1 MSAAQEACCRER
13 TLVTTHPHATAELE
27 ALIDRLVRPVED
39 WPEPGVTFRD
49 ITPLL
54 ADAAALA
61 AVVDGLVRLAERAGP
76 IDAVLGIEA
85 RGFLFGPQIA
95 MRLGAG
101 FVPVRKAGKLPSASL
116 RTSYDLEY
124 GAAVIEM
131 HVDAL
136 APGARVLVVDD
147 VLATGGTLRA
157 AADLVRQAGASV
169 AGNLVLIELLALGGR
184 ERLAPVGCAA
194 LRSY

>member
-1 MSAAQEACCRER
+1 
-13 TLVTTHPHATAELE
+13 VTQPIASAELE
-27 ALIDRLVRPVED
+27 ATIDRLVRPVED

-54 ADAAALA
+54 ADASALS
-61 AVVDGLVRLAERAGP
+61 AVVDGFVGLAEPAGP

-85 RGFLFGPQIA
+85 RGFMFGPPVA
-95 MRLGAG
+95 LRLGVG

-116 RTSYDLEY
+116 STSYELEY
-124 GAAVIEM
+124 GSAVLEM

-136 APGARVLVVDD
+136 PTGARVLVVDD
-147 VLATGGTLRA
+147 VLATGGTLLA
-157 AADLVRQAGASV
+157 AADLVRQAGGSV

-184 ERLAPVGCAA
+184 DRLAPVGCGA
-194 LRSY
+194 LRTY